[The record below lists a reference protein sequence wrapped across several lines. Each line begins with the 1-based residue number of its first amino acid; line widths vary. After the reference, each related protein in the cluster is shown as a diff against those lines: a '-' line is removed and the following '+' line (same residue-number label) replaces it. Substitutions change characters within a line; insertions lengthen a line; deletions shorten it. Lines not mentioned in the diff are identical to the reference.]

1 MESKCKCGNQ
11 ATRKFNKE
19 TDEGFIL
26 CCNSDKCEKRIYDE
40 LRNLNEREKYY
51 QGKSPASYESSARIM
66 IYSLIAISVILIGYS
81 IFKIVNNFI
90 Q

>member
-26 CCNSDKCEKRIYDE
+26 CCNSDKCENRIYEE
-40 LRNLNEREKYY
+40 LRDLNEREKYY
-51 QGKSPASYESSARIM
+51 QGKSPASYESSAKIM
-66 IYSLIAISVILIGYS
+66 LYSLIAISVILICYG
-81 IFKIVNNFI
+81 ILKIVNNFI